1 MTEMLT
7 TEEYFKSLLQKDF
20 NRDDI
25 LDLSKVN
32 FDPHQF
38 IELINKSEKFEIIHS
53 HDGPISVVLEE
64 NEKQIGDFSKMSTDF
79 GKHIDGL
86 YKENPPQFVILYC
99 ENEGL
104 GEATTN
110 FYDSKFIASILKAC
124 CKADNLIMN
133 YIGRDSKIYPQK
145 FIRQHP
151 ITKNDVIM
159 IASRGFIQQDPKS
172 DLSKIANLKELNEVL
187 TLTNAIPPTCSITLK
202 KYDLVLFDNY
212 SFPHSRQ
219 SKVTDTK
226 RKLYRIWFNALA

>member
-1 MTEMLT
+1 MLT

-25 LDLSKVN
+25 LELNKVD
-32 FDPHQF
+32 FDPHLF
-38 IELINKSEKFEIIHS
+38 IKLMNESGKFEIVVS

-64 NEKQIGDFSKMSTDF
+64 NGKREGDHSKMSTDF

-110 FYDSKFIASILKAC
+110 FYDGKFIANVVNRLF
-124 CKADNLIMN
+124 KADNLIMN
-133 YIGRDSKIYPQK
+133 YISRNGKIYPQK

-151 ITKNDVIM
+151 VTKNDVMM
-159 IASRGFIQQDPKS
+159 IANRGFIQQDPKS
-172 DLSKIANLKELNEVL
+172 NLGEMLNLDELNQII
-187 TLTNAIPPTCSITLK
+187 TLANAIPPKHSMIFK
-202 KYDLVLFDNY
+202 NHDLMLSDNY
-212 SFPHSRQ
+212 SFPHSRMSQ
-219 SKVTDTK
+219 IVDRE
-226 RKLYRIWFNALA
+226 RKLYRIWFNVLV

>member
-64 NEKQIGDFSKMSTDF
+64 NEKRIGDFSKMSTDF

-110 FYDSKFIASILKAC
+110 FYDGKFIANVVKRLF
-124 CKADNLIMN
+124 KADDLIMN
-133 YIGRDSKIYPQK
+133 YISRNGKIYPQK

-151 ITKNDVIM
+151 ITKSDVM
-159 IASRGFIQQDPKS
+159 TIASRGFIQQDPKS
-172 DLSKIANLKELNEVL
+172 NLGEMPNLDELNQII
-187 TLTNAIPPTCSITLK
+187 TLANCIPPKHSMIFK
-202 KYDLVLFDNY
+202 NHDLMLSDNY
-212 SFPHSRQ
+212 SFPHSRMSQ
-219 SKVTDTK
+219 IVDRE
-226 RKLYRIWFNALA
+226 RKLYRIWFNVLV